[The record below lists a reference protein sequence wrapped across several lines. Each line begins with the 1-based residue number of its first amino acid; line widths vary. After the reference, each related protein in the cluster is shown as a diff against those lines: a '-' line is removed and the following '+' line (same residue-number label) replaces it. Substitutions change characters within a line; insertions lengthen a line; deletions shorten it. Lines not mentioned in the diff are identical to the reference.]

1 MSFFCYGKNANYE
14 TLFCN
19 YTEIKNINEEKIIG
33 IIIDNKRKFKS
44 HMKYM

>member
-14 TLFCN
+14 TLFYN
-19 YTEIKNINEEKIIG
+19 YTEMKNINEEKILG
-33 IIIDNKRKFKS
+33 IIIDNKRKLKS

>member
-14 TLFCN
+14 TLFYN
-19 YTEIKNINEEKIIG
+19 HTEIKNINEEKILG